1 MADDAQQRQRLAPPS
16 DRFQRLLTQLDEL
29 VTVAI
34 TISEDSDQD
43 LPAEISNTFFEDV
56 VQRLDEILFQLR
68 LWESDIKSPEP
79 RSAMR
84 DMSTLDRLRVLDFYQ
99 VDMISNLHK
108 IFDGMESDA
117 LSIVQTVNNH
127 SECIKNV
134 QYGPTDF
141 NRNNEYHRLN
151 HAYLQISS

>member
-1 MADDAQQRQRLAPPS
+1 MADDAQQRQRLAPLS

-29 VTVAI
+29 VAVAI
-34 TISEDSDQD
+34 TISEDSNQTV
-43 LPAEISNTFFEDV
+43 PAEISNTFFEDV

-84 DMSTLDRLRVLDFYQ
+84 DLSTFDRLRVLDFYK
-99 VDMISNLHK
+99 VDIISNLHK
-108 IFDGMESDA
+108 IFDGMESDV
-117 LSIVQTVNNH
+117 LSIAETVNNH
-127 SECIKNV
+127 SECITNAR
-134 QYGPTDF
+134 YGPTNF
-141 NRNNEYHRLN
+141 NCNNEDHRLN